1 MYRAHRQVER
11 YPVDGYQASEAA
23 CDIAGGQQTGWHT
36 CFLAG
41 LAGVV
46 VYRGGVSFQGTA
58 DAPRQVRHCA
68 GSPARPLG
76 MTATKIMML
85 RPKLKCQCVAK
96 SPNRSEEPTS
106 ELQSLMRISY
116 AVFCLKQKRPN
127 KTA

>member
-76 MTATKIMML
+76 MTAPKIMML
-85 RPKLKCQCVAK
+85 RPKTKCQCEAK
-96 SPNRSEEPTS
+96 SPNRACDGNSSCTRDRATS
-106 ELQSLMRISY
+106 GR
-116 AVFCLKQKRPN
+116 APCRKRGCQKV
-127 KTA
+127 